1 MSNPLL
7 TLINEDNKKNNKW
20 RQEEESFYVSA
31 LIFIVLEDDI
41 DLLQADIYILVWHIF
56 LKGTQRQRWCND
68 HRARLVWFESHYGQT
83 KDS

>member
-56 LKGTQRQRWCND
+56 
-68 HRARLVWFESHYGQT
+68 
-83 KDS
+83 